1 MAHQI
6 SDVSGR
12 AEIAYAGETPWHGLG
27 VRVDGLQTAAEML
40 RHAGLEWGVCL
51 QPVCR
56 QDGRPVEG
64 FRFTVRED
72 CDVVLGVVTE
82 HYQPIQNTQAAEV
95 MDALVTEGA
104 AHVEV
109 AGALEA
115 GQRCWMLAHIPADFE
130 VVHGDAVR
138 PYVLLAWGHDGKHG
152 LAAKLTPIRV
162 VCNNTLTAALGRKWS
177 STADVYVRHHRN
189 AHVRIEQA
197 QRAMGLIRKKV
208 EATQVA
214 YAQMAATAIDAEMYF
229 TRVFPAPGRPASG
242 DDDKYDEK
250 LARWTAHQQRLLQL
264 YAAGQGSDLPGVRG
278 TAWAAYNAVTEWV
291 DHHYPLLESGKVSGT
306 RTASVLFG
314 HYAELKRRALT
325 EALTLAGEHAD
336 G

>member
-1 MAHQI
+1 
-6 SDVSGR
+6 VSGR

-27 VRVDGLQTAAEML
+27 GEGGRAPDGGGDAPA
-40 RHAGLEWGVCL
+40 RRLEWGVGL

-56 QDGRPVEG
+56 QDGRPVDG

-72 CDVVLGVVTE
+72 CGVVLGVVTE
-82 HYQPIQNTQAAEV
+82 QYQPIQNAQAAEV
-95 MDALVTEGA
+95 MDALVTEGG

-115 GQRCWMLAHIPADFE
+115 GQRCWMLAHIPGDFE
-130 VVHGDAVR
+130 VAAGDAVR

-208 EATQVA
+208 EATQET
-214 YAQMAATAIDAEMYF
+214 YAQLAATTIDAEAYF
-229 TRVFPAPGRPASG
+229 TRLFPAPERPAG
-242 DDDKYDEK
+242 GEDNKYAER
-250 LARWTAHQQRLLQL
+250 LARWSAHQHRLLEL
-264 YAAGQGSDLPGVRG
+264 YASGHGSDLPGVRG
-278 TAWAAYNAVTEWV
+278 TAWGAYNAVTEWV
-291 DHHYPLLESGKVSGT
+291 DHHYPLLESGKVSAT
-306 RTASVLFG
+306 RTTSVLFG
-314 HYAELKRRALT
+314 GYAELKKHALT
-325 EALTLAGEHAD
+325 EALALASEHA
-336 G
+336 GG

>member
-6 SDVSGR
+6 SEVSGR
-12 AEIAYAGETPWHGLG
+12 AEIAYAGETPWHRLG
-27 VRVDGLQTAAEML
+27 VKVDGLKMAADML
-40 RHAGLEWGVCL
+40 RHAGLEWGVGL

-56 QDGRPVEG
+56 HDGRPVDG
-64 FRFTVRED
+64 FRFTIRED

-82 HYQPIQNTQAAEV
+82 QYQPIQNAQAAEV
-95 MDALVTEGA
+95 MDALVTEGG

-109 AGALEA
+109 AGALDV

-130 VVHGDAVR
+130 VAAGDAVR

-189 AHVRIEQA
+189 AAVRIEEA
-197 QRAMGLIRKKV
+197 QRALRLIRKKV
-208 EATQVA
+208 EATQEA
-214 YAQMAATAIDAEMYF
+214 YAQMAATAIDTETYF
-229 TRVFPAPGRPASG
+229 TRLFPAPEQLASG
-242 DDDKYDEK
+242 DDEYAEK

-264 YAAGQGSDLPGVRG
+264 YESGQGNGLPGVRG

-291 DHHYPLLESGKVSGT
+291 DHHYPLLQSGKVSET

-314 HYAELKRRALT
+314 RYAELKKRALT
-325 EALTLAGEHAD
+325 EALTLAAEHA
-336 G
+336 GG